1 MPFKDPAKKKEYD
14 KKYRAEY
21 YLKNKEKIKQL
32 SKEQRREYYS
42 RNRERIKALRR
53 KRYAEKLKNNKRFV
67 INNRTSTLI
76 RKVLKSGKQGRRW
89 EDLVP
94 YTLDDL
100 IRRLKETIP
109 KGYTWEDIGNLHI
122 DHIIPRT
129 VFNFEKPEDEDF
141 QRCWALSNLRLLPSS
156 ENQSKGNKLE
166 KPFQPRLVFH

>member
-14 KKYRAEY
+14 KARHAKNKEKDKKYRAEY
-21 YLKNKEKIKQL
+21 YLK
-32 SKEQRREYYS
+32 
-42 RNRERIKALRR
+42 NRERIKALRR

-156 ENQSKGNKLE
+156 ENQSKINRLE
-166 KPFQPRLVFH
+166 KPFQPRLIFN